1 MTFLLSKEYIIISI
15 LLLNRFNFVQSLK
28 IKKNDPAKYNQYN
41 KDKKIKFNSKLNS
54 NKLFDPVFESNNILD
69 ETKVNMHN
77 DIISDDI
84 IKGSILNVVV
94 GLSITLPS
102 MITYIKLLSM
112 ISQSDHNESVG
123 ILKIGYF

>member
-41 KDKKIKFNSKLNS
+41 KDKIIKFNSKLNS

>member
-28 IKKNDPAKYNQYN
+28 IKKNDPAKYNLYN
-41 KDKKIKFNSKLNS
+41 KDKIIKFNSKLNS

-77 DIISDDI
+77 DIISNDI